1 LGKINLVRLIL
12 AGLVAGLISDAVAY
26 LVDGV
31 ILAERW
37 ADGMAFLNHSQFSA
51 TQWISFNVLGLVAGF
66 IAVWIYAAIRP
77 RFGAGPLTAA
87 YAAFAVWIL
96 TSLIPNLEFMW
107 ILKLFDHHLTIFT
120 TLGALAEILLGTI
133 LGAALYNEPEF

>member
-1 LGKINLVRLIL
+1 MGKINIGRLIL
-12 AGLVAGLISDAVAY
+12 GGLVAGIVADALAY

-37 ADGMAFLNHSQFSA
+37 SDAMGFLNRNQFSA
-51 TQWISFNVLGLVAGF
+51 TEWIWFNILGLVSGF
-66 IAVWIYAAIRP
+66 IAVWIYVGIRP

-87 YAAFAVWIL
+87 YAGVAVWVL

-107 ILKLFDHHLTIFT
+107 VLRLFEHHLTIFT
-120 TLGALAEILLGTI
+120 TLGALAEIVVGTI
-133 LGAALYNEPEF
+133 LGAALYQED